1 MNHHDDDRI
10 PLDEDRTLPDA
21 LRWQL
26 RAQRRDVAPP
36 VDLWPGIAARLEAP
50 VPRAARRKRTPW
62 YALAASVLLALG
74 AASLVQRSGV
84 VSADAVAHRE
94 AQTLTRE
101 YDRALREM
109 PANAKTPSST
119 ELAPAIAE
127 LDRSAR
133 QIRRALERD
142 PDSRLLLDQLRR
154 TYTLRLSLSQRAVV
168 G

>member
-1 MNHHDDDRI
+1 MNHDNDRI
-10 PLDEDRTLPDA
+10 PLDEDRTLSDA

-26 RAQRRDVAPP
+26 RAQRRDIALPA
-36 VDLWPGIAARLEAP
+36 DLWPGIAARLEAP
-50 VPRAARRKRTPW
+50 APRAARRGPMPW
-62 YALAASVLLALG
+62 FAMAASVLLAIG
-74 AASLVQRSGV
+74 AGSLVQRTGV
-84 VSADAVAHRE
+84 TPIDTIAHRE
-94 AQTLTRE
+94 AQTLTSE
-101 YDRALREM
+101 YDRALRSM
-109 PANAKTPSST
+109 PATAKAPSSP

>member
-1 MNHHDDDRI
+1 MNHHDDNHI
-10 PLDEDRTLPDA
+10 PLDEDRTLSDA

-26 RAQRRDVAPP
+26 RAQRRDIAPP
-36 VDLWPGIAARLEAP
+36 TDLWAGIAARLDTPAP
-50 VPRAARRKRTPW
+50 RTARRTRTPW
-62 YALAASVLLALG
+62 YAMAASVLLAVG
-74 AASLVQRSGV
+74 AGTLVQHVGV
-84 VSADAVAHRE
+84 SPVDSITHRE
-94 AQTLTRE
+94 AQTLTSE
-101 YDRALREM
+101 YDRALRSI
-109 PANAKTPSST
+109 PANAASSST

-154 TYTLRLSLSQRAVV
+154 TYSLRLSLSQRAVV

>member
-1 MNHHDDDRI
+1 MNHHDDERI
-10 PLDEDRTLPDA
+10 PLDEDSTLSDA

-26 RAQRRDVAPP
+26 RAQRRDIAPP
-36 VDLWPGIAARLEAP
+36 TDLWAGIAARLETPAP
-50 VPRAARRKRTPW
+50 RVVSRSRTPW
-62 YALAASVLLALG
+62 YAMAASVLLAIG
-74 AASLVQRSGV
+74 AGTLVQRVGV
-84 VSADAVAHRE
+84 SPTDTVAHRE

-101 YDRALREM
+101 YDRALRSM
-109 PANAKTPSST
+109 PADASSST

-154 TYTLRLSLSQRAVV
+154 TYSLRLSLSQRAVV